1 MCHCDT
7 MCRSANYYKLYPAFF
22 SPVSNQNNL
31 KMKKNLFIYPM
42 ALVLVCLI
50 GLNSSAQQKKQVALP
65 QLGKSPLKDI
75 VKAMTLEEKVKL
87 VVGMGFKMPGM
98 AKPTEKQMKEGIDIG
113 GFRLPPSD
121 EDAYNI
127 PEKVPG
133 AAGRTHGIKRLGIPS
148 ITVSDGPAGIRIDP
162 TRDNDSSKT
171 YYATAFP
178 VGTLLASSWD
188 PALVHKV
195 GAAFGTEVHE
205 YGADVLLGPGVNIH
219 RNPLG
224 GRNFEYYSEDPL
236 ITGKIAAAMINGI
249 QSQGVGTS
257 IKHFAANN
265 QETNRNSVNTIV
277 SERALREIYLKGFEI
292 AIKNS
297 QPWTVMSSYN
307 LINGTY
313 TSQRRDLLTTILRDE
328 WGFKGLVM
336 TDWFGGRDA
345 VAQMNAGNDLIMPG
359 MPTQSQAIVDAV
371 KGGKI
376 SQKQLDLNVTRIL
389 NIILKTPEFRKYKF
403 SSAPNLKKDAEI
415 TRAAAAQGMVLLRN
429 EDHTLP
435 LKKGK
440 SVALFSN
447 ISYDLIAGGTGSGD
461 VHKAYTVSLLQGLEK
476 GGYKVNGSL
485 KNAYEA
491 YLKDAKAK
499 QPRRTGMSFFMAPP
513 PIPQM
518 PVNAD
523 VLAAQANDADVA
535 IYTIGRNAGEGAD
548 RKVDDDFNLS
558 ETEKGEIKSIS
569 NAFHAKGKKVIVVLN
584 IGGVI
589 ETASWRDQVDGI
601 LLAWQPGLEGGNSI
615 ADVLS
620 GKVNPSGKLATTF
633 PIQYSD
639 VPSAKDFPGKELPLP
654 EGEKPNPMMGKP
666 AEVTYEEGI
675 YVGYR
680 YYNTFDVKTAYP
692 FGYGLSYTN
701 FKFSDLK
708 LSSPTFNGSITA
720 TVTITNTGD
729 VAGKEVAELYISAP
743 KGGLPKPAEELKAFA
758 KTKLLQPRESETINL
773 TLTAKDL
780 ASFDTAKQ
788 SWVAE
793 AGTYEVKV
801 GDSATDIKKTKKFSL
816 AKSIVTEK
824 VHNVLQPQ
832 VAINELKK

>member
-1 MCHCDT
+1 
-7 MCRSANYYKLYPAFF
+7 
-22 SPVSNQNNL
+22 
-31 KMKKNLFIYPM
+31 MKKNLFIYPVT
-42 ALVLVCLI
+42 LLLI
-50 GLNSSAQQKKQVALP
+50 GLTGINVSAQQKPQAAVP
-65 QLGKSPLKDI
+65 QLGKNSVKEI
-75 VKAMTLEEKVKL
+75 VKAMTLEEKAKL

-98 AKPTEKQMKEGIDIG
+98 PRPTEKQMKEGIDIG
-113 GFRLPPSD
+113 GFKMPPSD

-162 TRDNDSSKT
+162 IRNNDSSKT

-188 PALVHKV
+188 PALVHQV
-195 GAAFGTEVHE
+195 GVAFGTEVHE

-236 ITGKIAAAMINGI
+236 VTGKIAAAIINGI

-265 QETNRNSVNTIV
+265 QETNRNGVNTIV

-292 AIKNS
+292 AIKNA

-336 TDWFGGRDA
+336 TDWFGGKDA

-359 MPTQSQAIVDAV
+359 MPNQSQAIVDAV
-371 KGGKI
+371 KGGKL
-376 SQKQLDLNVTRIL
+376 SAKQLDVNVTRVL
-389 NIILKTPEFRKYKF
+389 NIILKSPEFKNYKY

-415 TRAAAAQGMVLLRN
+415 TRSAAAQGMVLLKN
-429 EDHTLP
+429 DDHSLP
-435 LKKGK
+435 LKRGK
-440 SVALFSN
+440 NVALFGN
-447 ISYDLIAGGTGSGD
+447 TSYDLIAGGTGSGD
-461 VHKAYTVSLLQGLEK
+461 VHKAYTVSLIQGLEN
-476 GGYKVNGSL
+476 GGYKVNDNL
-485 KNAYEA
+485 KNAYES
-491 YLKDAKAK
+491 YIKDAKAK
-499 QPRRTGMSFFMAPP
+499 QPSRTGMSFFMPP
-513 PIPQM
+513 PVIPQM
-518 PVNAD
+518 PANAD
-523 VLAAQANDADVA
+523 LLAAQANDADVA
-535 IYTIGRNAGEGAD
+535 IFTIGRNAGEGAD
-548 RKVDDDFNLS
+548 RKVEDDFNLS
-558 ETEKGEIKSIS
+558 VDEKTLIKNIS
-569 NAFHAKGKKVIVVLN
+569 DAFHARGKKLVVVLN

-601 LLAWQPGLEGGNSI
+601 LLAWQPGLEAGNSI
-615 ADVLS
+615 TDVLS
-620 GKVNPSGKLATTF
+620 GKVNPSGKLASTF
-633 PIQYSD
+633 PMSYQD
-639 VPSAKDFPGKELPLP
+639 VPSARNFPGRDLPLP
-654 EGEKPNPMMGKP
+654 EGQKPTPMMGRP
-666 AEVTYEEGI
+666 GEVIYEEGI

-680 YYNTFDVKTAYP
+680 YYTSFDVKTAYP

-701 FKFSDLK
+701 FKYSDLK

-720 TVTITNTGD
+720 TITVTNTGD
-729 VAGKEVAELYISAP
+729 AAGKEVVELYVSAP
-743 KGGLPKPAEELKAFA
+743 QSGLPKPEEELKAFA
-758 KTKLLQPRESETINL
+758 KTKLLMPKESQTINL

-788 SWVAE
+788 SWITQS
-793 AGTYEVKV
+793 GTYEVKI
-801 GDSATDIKKTKKFSL
+801 GASSTDIKKTKKFDL
-816 AKSIVTEK
+816 AKSIITEK
-824 VHNVLQPQ
+824 VRDVLEPQ
-832 VAINELKK
+832 ITINELGK